1 MRIFLLC
8 RFLWNTYYLMNIFFP
23 KEHNNETRFSLTG
36 ETAEKFLKKDI
47 NLYIEKTI
55 QIQDAKLKNL
65 IENKSGEAVER
76 DQGLDSANIICSL
89 NKLELEDIAKI
100 KPETL
105 VISFLD
111 PFNENQLI
119 EELKNK
125 SISSISMELIPRTT
139 RAQKMDALSSQAN
152 LAGYSAVII
161 ASDLLEKALPMMM
174 TAAGTISPSK
184 VFVVGV
190 GVAGLQAIATAKR
203 LGARVEAFD
212 TRPVVEDQV
221 KSLGARFV
229 KIDLGDTEETNQGYA
244 KALTEEQI
252 QKQQEG
258 MKKICASSDIVITT
272 AQVFGR
278 PAPKI
283 ITSEMVEAMQPGSV
297 IVDMAVSSGGNVEG
311 SKNGETVEING
322 VKIIGN
328 ENLPGEVPTHS
339 SQVYANNVFNLID
352 EFWNDDDA
360 SFNFDLE
367 DEILSNCLVTHQGNY
382 INSSV
387 KERNK

>member
-1 MRIFLLC
+1 
-8 RFLWNTYYLMNIFFP
+8 MNIFFP

-55 QIQDAKLKNL
+55 QVQDTKLKNL
-65 IENKSGEAVER
+65 IENKSVEAVER

-111 PFNENQLI
+111 PFNENKLI

-328 ENLPGEVPTHS
+328 EDLPGEVPTHS

>member
-1 MRIFLLC
+1 
-8 RFLWNTYYLMNIFFP
+8 MNIFFP
-23 KEHNNETRFSLTG
+23 KEQDNETRFSLTG
-36 ETAEKFLKKDI
+36 ETAQKFLKKNI
-47 NLYIEKTI
+47 NLSI
-55 QIQDAKLKNL
+55 QENINPQDALLEKL
-65 IENKSGEAVER
+65 IEENSINIVSREE
-76 DQGLDSANIICSL
+76 GLKSANIICNL
-89 NKLELEDIAKI
+89 NKLSFDDIAKI
-100 KPETL
+100 NPDTL
-105 VISFLD
+105 AISFLD
-111 PFNENQLI
+111 PFNEKQLI
-119 EELKNK
+119 EEFRKK

-161 ASDLLEKALPMMM
+161 ASNLLEKALPMMM

-221 KSLGARFV
+221 KSLGARFI
-229 KIDLGDTEETNQGYA
+229 KIDLGETEETNQGYA

-252 QKQQEG
+252 KKQQEG
-258 MKKICASSDIVITT
+258 MKKVCANSDIVITT

-283 ITSEMVEAMQPGSV
+283 ITSEMVQAMQPGSV

-311 SKNGETVEING
+311 SQMGEIVDMNG

-328 ENLPGEVPTHS
+328 SNLPGEVPTHS
-339 SQVYANNVFNLID
+339 SQVYANNIYNLID
-352 EFWNDDDA
+352 EFWDEETS
-360 SFNFDLE
+360 SFKYDLN
-367 DEILSNCLVTHQGNY
+367 DEILANCLVTHKGNY
-382 INSSV
+382 INASV
-387 KERNK
+387 KERNE

>member
-1 MRIFLLC
+1 
-8 RFLWNTYYLMNIFFP
+8 MNIFFP

-55 QIQDAKLKNL
+55 QVQDTKLKTL
-65 IENKSGEAVER
+65 IENKSIEAVER

-229 KIDLGDTEETNQGYA
+229 KIDLGNTEETNQGYA
-244 KALTEEQI
+244 KALTEDQI

-283 ITSEMVEAMQPGSV
+283 ITSEMVKAMQPGSV

-339 SQVYANNVFNLID
+339 SQVYANNVYNLID
-352 EFWNDDDA
+352 EFWNDDNA

>member
-1 MRIFLLC
+1 
-8 RFLWNTYYLMNIFFP
+8 MNIFFP

-55 QIQDAKLKNL
+55 QVQDTKLKNL
-65 IENKSGEAVER
+65 IENKSIEAVER

-352 EFWNDDDA
+352 EFWNDEDA

-367 DEILSNCLVTHQGNY
+367 DEILSNCLVTHQGDY

>member
-1 MRIFLLC
+1 
-8 RFLWNTYYLMNIFFP
+8 MNIFFP

-55 QIQDAKLKNL
+55 QVQDTKLKNL
-65 IENKSGEAVER
+65 IENKSVEAVER

-111 PFNENQLI
+111 TFNENQLI

-283 ITSEMVEAMQPGSV
+283 ITSEMVKAMQPGSV

-352 EFWNDDDA
+352 EFWNDDNA

>member
-1 MRIFLLC
+1 
-8 RFLWNTYYLMNIFFP
+8 MNIFFP

-55 QIQDAKLKNL
+55 QVQDTKLKNL
-65 IENKSGEAVER
+65 IENKSIKAVER

-311 SKNGETVEING
+311 SKIGEIVEING

>member
-1 MRIFLLC
+1 
-8 RFLWNTYYLMNIFFP
+8 MNIFFP

-55 QIQDAKLKNL
+55 QIQDTKLKNL
-65 IENKSGEAVER
+65 IENKSVEAVER

-229 KIDLGDTEETNQGYA
+229 KIDLGNTEETNQGYA

>member
-1 MRIFLLC
+1 
-8 RFLWNTYYLMNIFFP
+8 MNIFFP

-55 QIQDAKLKNL
+55 QVQDTKLKNL
-65 IENKSGEAVER
+65 IKNKSIEAVER

-161 ASDLLEKALPMMM
+161 ASDLLDKALPMMM